1 MFLLPARIPH
11 SPQRQANTVGLVV
24 ERRRLPSEIDG
35 LRYHSIL
42 LPVTSILYY
51 VCHSPV
57 TLSEP

>member
-42 LPVTSILYY
+42 LPVTSIL
-51 VCHSPV
+51 
-57 TLSEP
+57 L